1 MTPPAGAKAD
11 GSDTALRDLLRSPR
25 CQGAGSISLMA
36 RDPFWDEADLPFELH
51 GGGSVVRIVP
61 RPGFSRD
68 NLAATPDERLL
79 VVDCPDDDG
88 WLVPAGAVAAWMT
101 RHVTSAEL
109 EDVLLAHPLYAYTT
123 KVDGKGRSRMGPGKL
138 VHWSPGVPTSAT
150 LAEPPFLPE
159 DRKAP
164 AVNRDRA
171 AYADAVVD
179 FLDQLRKRFKLLE
192 VEVSA
197 RFG

>member
-1 MTPPAGAKAD
+1 MTAATRSAARQD
-11 GSDTALRDLLRSPR
+11 EALRDLLRSPH
-25 CQGAGSISLMA
+25 CQGAGSIHLLA
-36 RDPFWDEADLPFELH
+36 RQPFWDEDSLPFVLH

-68 NLAATPDERLL
+68 NLAGTADERLL
-79 VVDCPDDDG
+79 VVDCPDDEG
-88 WLVPAGAVAAWMT
+88 WLVPAGTVAAWMT
-101 RHVTSAEL
+101 RHMSNPEL
-109 EDVLLAHPLYAYTT
+109 EDVLLAHPLYAYAT

-138 VHWSPGVPTSAT
+138 VHWSPGLPTSAT
-150 LAEPPFLPE
+150 LTEPPFLPD

-164 AVNRDRA
+164 AVNRDRV

-179 FLDQLRKRFKLLE
+179 LLGQLCKRFKLVE